1 MTAHIRDAC
10 SSSSCSPIATI
21 RQTFCAA
28 ASRPSEA
35 RRSRWLA
42 RLAAVACAAF
52 IAAAANCGD
61 LEPSTCAAAESP
73 DPAKF
78 PSVPGLDDD
87 LKLRSGLLR
96 CRDKF
101 LRDKTGLVAYVGGS
115 ITHNPGWTQ
124 KVDEELRRRFPET
137 QFTFVHAG
145 ISSIDST
152 GHAFRLTK
160 DVLER
165 GLPDLIFLEAA
176 VNDLHND
183 RTTIEQL
190 RGMEGVVR
198 RARRANPRVDIVLL
212 HFAEPRHTA
221 DYAAGRTPSIIATHE
236 RVAEHYQLPSL
247 DLAHEVQRRIAA
259 GQFDWAR
266 DFKDLHPS
274 PFGQELYFRSIV
286 RLFDVAWKSPA
297 QVGDSPRESK
307 VEPAAPVK
315 PLDPF
320 AYDDGQFVSPSRA
333 VEVDGFG
340 WVRPW
345 KPEVKVGTRAG
356 FVDVPM
362 FVGEK
367 PGAKFS
373 VRFDGRAIGLFL
385 TAGPDAG
392 IIEYRVDNGPWKRR
406 DSFTRWS
413 RGLHLPW
420 ALMLETELPSGPHLV
435 DIRMAQEK
443 NDAAVGTALRIRDI
457 LINGPAYDLP
467 KLAPLSVKSS
477 LDGTEQ
483 PSLLWAP
490 ETAKSQSTPLLV
502 YLHSWSG
509 DYRQDNAAW
518 HHEAVKRGWIYLHPN
533 FRGINKTPEACG
545 SRSARQDILDAMD
558 AVEAKYRVDS
568 RRVYLAGSSG
578 GGHMSLLMAA
588 YFPERFSA
596 VSSWV
601 PITSLADWYEFHARD
616 GKLDHYARMTIDSL
630 GGAPGASP
638 EVDGQYR
645 ERSPLFHL
653 QRVGD
658 LPIDINAGV
667 TDGKTGSVPIFHS
680 LRAFN
685 VIAEA
690 HGTKPITAEEMQQLW
705 EQGRLKSPGPDDESD
720 DPDLGRQKFL
730 RRQSGAARVTI
741 FDGGHEGLA
750 NAGCRWLATQSRAT
764 RP

>member
-1 MTAHIRDAC
+1 MKSISIDGRIAC
-10 SSSSCSPIATI
+10 STLLGFVASALLLVSS
-21 RQTFCAA
+21 
-28 ASRPSEA
+28 
-35 RRSRWLA
+35 
-42 RLAAVACAAF
+42 V
-52 IAAAANCGD
+52 GG
-61 LEPSTCAAAESP
+61 AAESP
-73 DPAKF
+73 DPAKL
-78 PSVPGLDDD
+78 PPVPGLDDD
-87 LKLRSGLLR
+87 LKLRAGLTR
-96 CRDKF
+96 CREKF

-124 KVDEELRRRFPET
+124 KVDDELRRRFPET

-152 GHAFRLTK
+152 GHAFRLAK

-176 VNDLHND
+176 VNDLHNE
-183 RTTIEQL
+183 RSASEQL
-190 RGMEGVVR
+190 RGIEGVVR
-198 RARRANPRVDIVLL
+198 RARRANPNVDIVML

-221 DYAAGRTPSIIATHE
+221 DYAAGRTPPIIATHE

-247 DLAHEVQRRIAA
+247 DLAHEVQRRLQA

-274 PFGQELYFRSIV
+274 PFGQELYFRAIV
-286 RLFDVAWKSPA
+286 RLFDSAWKSPPDPS
-297 QVGDSPRESK
+297 GSPTSSRDAVPS
-307 VEPAAPVK
+307 VAAIK
-315 PLDPF
+315 PLDRF
-320 AYDDGQFVSPSRA
+320 SYDDGQFVSPSRA
-333 VEVDGFG
+333 VEVDGFA
-340 WVRPW
+340 WERPW
-345 KPEVKVGTRAG
+345 KPVGKAGTRAG

-362 FVGEK
+362 FVGER

-373 VRFDGRAIGLFL
+373 VRFEGRAIGLFL

-392 IIEYRVDNGPWKRR
+392 IIEYRIDNGPWKRR

-420 ALMLETELPSGPHLV
+420 ALMLETELPSGPHQV
-435 DIRMAQEK
+435 DIRLAEEK
-443 NDAAVGTALRIRDI
+443 NEAAVGTALRIRDI

-467 KLAPLSVKSS
+467 KLTPLSVKSS
-477 LDGTEQ
+477 LDGASQ
-483 PSLLWAP
+483 PSLVWAP
-490 ETAKSQSTPLLV
+490 ESAKSQATPLLV

-509 DYRQDNAAW
+509 DYRQDNSAW
-518 HHEAVKRGWIYLHPN
+518 FHEAVQRGWIYLHPN

-545 SRSARQDILDAMD
+545 SRLARQDILDAMD
-558 AVEAKYRVDS
+558 AVLGDYRVDS
-568 RRVYLAGSSG
+568 NRIYLAGSSG

-601 PITSLADWYEFHARD
+601 PITSLADWYAFHAKD
-616 GKLDHYARMTIDSL
+616 GKLDHYARMTLDAL
-630 GGAPGASP
+630 GGPPGESP
-638 EVDGQYR
+638 AVDEQYR
-645 ERSPLFHL
+645 DRSPLFQL

-690 HGTKPITAEEMQQLW
+690 HQTTPISDAEMQQLW
-705 EQGRLKSPGPDDESD
+705 ADGRLKSPGPDDETD
-720 DPDLGRQKFL
+720 DPDLGRQKYL
-730 RRQSGAARVTI
+730 RRRSGNARVTI

-750 NAGCRWLATQSRAT
+750 NAACRWLEAQSRET
-764 RP
+764 GKGTEKQGGR